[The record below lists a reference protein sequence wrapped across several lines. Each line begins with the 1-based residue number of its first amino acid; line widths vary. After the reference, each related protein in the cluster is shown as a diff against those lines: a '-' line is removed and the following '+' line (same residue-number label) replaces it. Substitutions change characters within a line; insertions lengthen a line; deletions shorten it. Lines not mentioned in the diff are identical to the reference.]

1 MREWLFR
8 LFLIAL
14 GMGLMYV
21 VLTVLRAIG
30 VPV

>member
-14 GMGLMYV
+14 GMRLMYV
-21 VLTVLRAIG
+21 VLTVLRAVE